1 MPEAGLS
8 AAEVGKEIA
17 EHLERSREHE
27 QGQDGRGRRITII
40 EAILLATVALLA
52 AWSGF
57 AAAKWSTESRLE
69 LAQSAKHR
77 TLSSE
82 AEMRSMEARNFDS
95 STFET
100 WFVAY
105 MGGDPEDMEVAAK
118 RFRPEFQVAFDA
130 WIATNPFVDPDAPKG
145 PSYMPEY
152 VQPDKD
158 VAAQETEL
166 ADAAYEKGADA
177 GETADGY
184 VRTTVL
190 LASVLFLVGISGHF
204 RIHGAR
210 VGLIAVSGAILTYAV
225 VLLIM
230 APKPA

>member
-17 EHLERSREHE
+17 EHLEKNRDHE
-27 QGQDGRGRRITII
+27 LEGRGRRITII

-69 LAQSAKHR
+69 LSQSTKHR

-82 AEMRSMEARNFDS
+82 AELRAMEATNFDA
-95 STFET
+95 STFNA
-100 WFVAY
+100 WFTAWVA
-105 MGGDPEDMEVAAK
+105 GDEKAQTLATR
-118 RFRPEFQVAFDA
+118 RFTDEFKVAFDA
-130 WIATNPFVDPDAPKG
+130 WIATDPANNPDAPKG
-145 PSYMPEY
+145 PTYMPEY
-152 VQPDKD
+152 VQPDHT
-158 VAAQETEL
+158 VAEDETRL
-166 ADAAYEKGADA
+166 AEEAYEKGSKS
-177 GETADGY
+177 GETADDY
-184 VRTTVL
+184 VRITVL

-204 RIHGAR
+204 RIHSAR
-210 VGLIAVSGAILTYAV
+210 VGLICVSGAILTYAV

-230 APKPA
+230 APKPT

>member
-17 EHLERSREHE
+17 EHLEKNRDV
-27 QGQDGRGRRITII
+27 QDHRGRRITII

-69 LAQSAKHR
+69 LSQSTKHR

-82 AEMRSMEARNFDS
+82 AELRAMEARNFDAA
-95 STFET
+95 TFNT
-100 WFVAY
+100 WFTASVA
-105 MGGDPEDMEVAAK
+105 GDQKAEDLAAR
-118 RFRPEFQVAFDA
+118 RFSDEFKVAFDA
-130 WIATNPFVDPDAPKG
+130 WIVTDPLNNPAAPKG
-145 PSYMPEY
+145 PTFMPEY
-152 VQPDKD
+152 VQPQQG
-158 VAAQETEL
+158 VADEEARL
-166 ADAAYEKGADA
+166 ADEAYEKGAKA
-177 GETADGY
+177 GETADDY

-204 RIHGAR
+204 RIHAAR
-210 VGLIAVSGAILTYAV
+210 VGLIGVSVAILIYGG
-225 VLLIM
+225 VLLIL